1 MTFGASMG
9 AVADS
14 LPVSPIVLGA
24 AVILALALWG
34 WRQYYQFCP
43 HCGWIVRRVE
53 RGWLRCPRCKKQYAR
68 PKLRTH

>member
-24 AVILALALWG
+24 AVILALVIWG
-34 WRQYYQFCP
+34 VWQYYQFCP
-43 HCGWIVRRVE
+43 HCGALARRVY
-53 RGWLRCPRCKKQYAR
+53 RAAHLTGNFRLRSGAVSRHAA
-68 PKLRTH
+68 